1 MKQIKFQYKH
11 QDRLSVN
18 IYADAEA
25 AQTILEIMTQEFYQ
39 EINLSSLLQGFVQYV
54 VFKPFGFLLM
64 SELQVIKSNPNFV
77 YLPISVLIH
86 LLFLAEN
93 MERLQEPYL
102 VF

>member
-25 AQTILEIMTQEFYQ
+25 AQTILEIVTQEFYQ
-39 EINLSSLLQGFVQYV
+39 EMSSSMLQGFVQYV